1 MKRLLSVLRGNAKRS
16 GESIA
21 RKRISYAATLKSLK
35 QDFGNS
41 LYVHHTKLNKL
52 FGKPQIKANDGIAL
66 RDFHQKVKFINTWL
80 KSIGY
85 LQTFLPTEYIVK
97 AVKCLLNHLRNL
109 LYESHSNII
118 LERISFILLEQ
129 FESWLD
135 TKVKEQFNPSAN
147 ILSIID
153 QQNT

>member
-41 LYVHHTKLNKL
+41 LYVHHTKLNEL

-66 RDFHQKVKFINTWL
+66 RDFHQKVKCINTWL

-85 LQTFLPTEYIVK
+85 LQTFFAY
-97 AVKCLLNHLRNL
+97 
-109 LYESHSNII
+109 
-118 LERISFILLEQ
+118 
-129 FESWLD
+129 
-135 TKVKEQFNPSAN
+135 
-147 ILSIID
+147 
-153 QQNT
+153 

>member
-1 MKRLLSVLRGNAKRS
+1 MRISTITPINLMTFDGNPSQWPEFIADLKERVHSKQRFRDQMPMKRLLSVLRGNAKRS

-41 LYVHHTKLNKL
+41 LYVHHTKLNEL

-66 RDFHQKVKFINTWL
+66 RDFHQKVKCINTWL

-85 LQTFLPTEYIVK
+85 LQTFFAYWI
-97 AVKCLLNHLRNL
+97 HS
-109 LYESHSNII
+109 ESCKMS
-118 LERISFILLEQ
+118 
-129 FESWLD
+129 
-135 TKVKEQFNPSAN
+135 P
-147 ILSIID
+147 
-153 QQNT
+153 